1 MNIRQSFKFCKRY
14 FGFSDEE
21 LGEYL
26 GISRP
31 QVTKING
38 GYQDGL
44 TISVLKRISQLL
56 RISIDELVDNRFIPP
71 SYHFSKHI
79 YSVFL
84 QCPND
89 YPEWA
94 ISKDDI
100 LYIRPYVYDP
110 SKLGQFVIRV
120 TANGFLLAKVTKDNS
135 SEHFDFHVV
144 GISRFLYK
152 PIEDIDYQS
161 SLTET
166 SLALKSKRRGRPIK
180 YD

>member
-1 MNIRQSFKFCKRY
+1 MNIRQAFKFCKRY
-14 FGFSDEE
+14 FSFTDGQ

-38 GYQDGL
+38 GYYEGL

-84 QCPND
+84 QSPHN
-89 YPEWA
+89 YPEFQ
-94 ISKDDI
+94 IMKDDI
-100 LYIRPYVYDP
+100 LYIRPYVFDA
-110 SKLGQFVIRV
+110 SKIGQYAVQ
-120 TANGFLLAKVTKDNS
+120 LLENQVAIKQISLQNS
-135 SEHFDFHVV
+135 SDHFDFHIV

-152 PIEDIDYQS
+152 PMEDIDYQNTIS
-161 SLTET
+161 ET
-166 SLALKSKRRGRPIK
+166 GSVKSRKRGRPIK